1 LDALFRKS
9 SLHDEYGANV
19 QIDTRESDSDSDSN
33 GSYDQVV
40 QVVEPVDGAPEF
52 DNIEFEEL
60 ILSEGPQQILELTLQ
75 EQANDLMKEEI
86 TDADDYADWIQWV
99 ADAERGKQVLSG
111 RGKGEKVPV
120 LLQVQREDIADSH
133 NSTKAQL
140 DHNREV
146 DSRWDEIRQKMQV
159 D

>member
-1 LDALFRKS
+1 
-9 SLHDEYGANV
+9 
-19 QIDTRESDSDSDSN
+19 
-33 GSYDQVV
+33 
-40 QVVEPVDGAPEF
+40 VEPVDGAPEF